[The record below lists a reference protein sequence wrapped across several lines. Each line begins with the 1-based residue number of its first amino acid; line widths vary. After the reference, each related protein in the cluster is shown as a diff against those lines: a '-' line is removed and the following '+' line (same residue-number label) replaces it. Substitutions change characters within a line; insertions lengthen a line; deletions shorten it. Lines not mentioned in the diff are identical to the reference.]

1 MSKERAERRR
11 LRELAA
17 EQRELEQRAARERA
31 AVRARRRAAL
41 RRFTF
46 RRREAPVSA
55 RRKEIRATVG
65 SLLLV
70 VVVLTYL
77 ISGSVLI
84 VIGVLLVSAVA
95 LPALA
100 VTLFDRSRR

>member
-1 MSKERAERRR
+1 VSKERAERRR

-17 EQRELEQRAARERA
+17 EQRELQQRAARERA
-31 AVRARRRAAL
+31 AARARRWATL

-46 RRREAPVSA
+46 RRRGTTVSA

-77 ISGSVLI
+77 ITGSVLI

>member
-11 LRELAA
+11 LREAAA
-17 EQRELEQRAARERA
+17 EQRELEQRAARQRA
-31 AVRARRRAAL
+31 AARARRRAAL
-41 RRFTF
+41 RRLGL
-46 RRREAPVSA
+46 RRRGAPANA
-55 RRKEIRATVG
+55 RRKEIRAMVG

-70 VVVLTYL
+70 AVVVSYLLT
-77 ISGSVLI
+77 GSVLI

-95 LPALA
+95 VPALV

>member
-17 EQRELEQRAARERA
+17 ERRELEQRAARERA
-31 AVRARRRAAL
+31 AARARRRAAL

-46 RRREAPVSA
+46 RRRNAPVNP

-65 SLLLV
+65 SLLLIA
-70 VVVLTYL
+70 VVLSYL
-77 ISGSVLI
+77 MTRSVLI
-84 VIGVLLVSAVA
+84 VIGVLLVSAVV

>member
-1 MSKERAERRR
+1 MSRERAERRR

-17 EQRELEQRAARERA
+17 EQREAEQRAARERA
-31 AVRARRRAAL
+31 AARARRRAAL

-46 RRREAPVSA
+46 RRRGAPVSP

-77 ISGSVLI
+77 LSGSVLI